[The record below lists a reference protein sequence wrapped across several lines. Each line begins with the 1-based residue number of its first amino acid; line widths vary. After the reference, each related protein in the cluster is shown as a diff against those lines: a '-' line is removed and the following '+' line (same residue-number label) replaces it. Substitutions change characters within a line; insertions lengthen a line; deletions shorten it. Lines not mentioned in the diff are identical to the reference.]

1 MKRVL
6 ALQIVMSSIVAME
19 QPKIGRLDIS
29 WQEIVEIGKQLYQ
42 EHGENL
48 DIHELILMDLYRP
61 VSPSREKLISLG
73 NQETTPRLAR
83 RNTSE
88 KISSGLKSACNTLLG
103 IRKISSS
110 P

>member
-1 MKRVL
+1 M
-6 ALQIVMSSIVAME
+6 IAME
-19 QPKIGRLDIS
+19 QPKTGRLDIS
-29 WQEIVEIGKQLYQ
+29 WQEIVEIGKALYQ

-48 DIHELILMDLYRP
+48 DIHELILMDLNRP
-61 VSPSREKLISLG
+61 VSPAREKSISPG
-73 NQETTPRLAR
+73 KQEGTPRLVR

-103 IRKISSS
+103 IRKISSG